1 MKYNAPDHYSHS
13 YQLRLENLPTKKS
26 DRIALHILYPGLIL
40 GAILVLLG
48 VYELLNGLIHTKTDF
63 DFMLPNGEAAA
74 YEPFMNPTFF
84 DIVIIL
90 IGIGIVM
97 SLIFSYIRY
106 KKILFDGKNVTII
119 HRPAFGAKKMVKES
133 LKNYEGVRFRIE
145 FFQFG
150 FMTKNKYIIELY
162 HKNPEKMAPLY
173 ISTKDKEIRKIWEY
187 YARTLN
193 LPTLEVTDEGLV
205 TRNVEDLDK
214 SLRDMAKEKRLE
226 NNFDDKEALPPSIAV
241 VRKRDKTVIKARKIF
256 WDAYNIIAWMCLI
269 LFGGI
274 LIFFSMNFSKVATSF
289 SNSFLIA
296 FYTVSLLI
304 IGISIFALFR
314 KDKIVLKKDKIVLVH
329 KFMLFSRKND
339 EIQKNDIED
348 VEVAMNPAS
357 GRYFLSIVS
366 DDKTVIFGKKLPIE
380 ELRWVKKFLINEIV
394 K

>member
-48 VYELLNGLIHTKTDF
+48 IYELLNGLIHTKTDF
-63 DFMLPNGEAAA
+63 DFMLPNGEAT

-84 DIVIIL
+84 DIVIIF

-97 SLIFSYIRY
+97 SLLFSYIRY

-119 HRPAFGAKKMVKES
+119 HRPAFGSKKMVKES
-133 LKNYEGVRFRIE
+133 IKNYEGVRFRIE

-150 FMTKNKYIIELY
+150 FLTKNKYIIELY

-193 LPTLEVTDEGLV
+193 LPTLVVTDEGLV

-296 FYTVSLLI
+296 FYTLSILI